1 MRKEIIVN
9 VSLGETRA
17 AVLEDGL
24 LVELYV
30 ERENSERIV
39 GNIYKGRVENVLP
52 GMQAAFVDIGL
63 ERNAFL
69 YVDDALAYR
78 NAERDMDEPLE
89 KPSFRNITDLLKSGQ
104 HIMVQV
110 TKEPMGTKG
119 ARVVTHVSIP
129 GRYLVYMPTVDY
141 IGISRRIVDEQE
153 RARLKALAKKIRPKG
168 TGLIVRTVA
177 EGKDEKDLAEDCRF
191 LESVWATIQQKAKK
205 GSPPAL
211 LYKDH
216 DLIYRLVRDIFDA
229 DVDKFVI
236 DNKTEY
242 LRTLELLSSIS
253 PHLRSRVFL
262 YHGSMPLFES
272 YGAEAQIE
280 SVLQRKVWLKSGG
293 YLVID
298 RTEALT
304 SIDVNTGRYV
314 GTTNLADTVLHTNLE
329 AATEI
334 ARQLRLRDIGGIIIL
349 DFIDMESKEDERR
362 VLERLEAEIKRDKT
376 KTHVLGF
383 TSLGLVEMTRKKV
396 RQDLGDFLHRE
407 CPCCQGTGRVL
418 SEATVALRA
427 QREILRM
434 SRTHSAE
441 AFLIEVHPSVA
452 GLLIGTGGA
461 NLRQLEES
469 TGKTLYVRGRQDLH
483 VEEILFAAMGSKE
496 DVGALAMPVKEGQVL
511 ELTVDE
517 PHMSNPR
524 DGIGRLEGYVI
535 DIDGA
540 GNRVGQRLMVEV
552 TKVYRTYAKGRVVA
566 GQAL

>member
-1 MRKEIIVN
+1 M
-9 VSLGETRA
+9 
-17 AVLEDGL
+17 
-24 LVELYV
+24 
-30 ERENSERIV
+30 
-39 GNIYKGRVENVLP
+39 
-52 GMQAAFVDIGL
+52 
-63 ERNAFL
+63 
-69 YVDDALAYR
+69 
-78 NAERDMDEPLE
+78 
-89 KPSFRNITDLLKSGQ
+89 
-104 HIMVQV
+104 
-110 TKEPMGTKG
+110 
-119 ARVVTHVSIP
+119 
-129 GRYLVYMPTVDY
+129 
-141 IGISRRIVDEQE
+141 
-153 RARLKALAKKIRPKG
+153 
-168 TGLIVRTVA
+168 RTVA

-396 RQDLGDFLHRE
+396 RQDLGDF
-407 CPCCQGTGRVL
+407 CI
-418 SEATVALRA
+418 A
-427 QREILRM
+427 
-434 SRTHSAE
+434 SAP
-441 AFLIEVHPSVA
+441 A
-452 GLLIGTGGA
+452 
-461 NLRQLEES
+461 
-469 TGKTLYVRGRQDLH
+469 
-483 VEEILFAAMGSKE
+483 
-496 DVGALAMPVKEGQVL
+496 VKEPGECFRRPL
-511 ELTVDE
+511 SLCG
-517 PHMSNPR
+517 PS
-524 DGIGRLEGYVI
+524 GRSYV
-535 DIDGA
+535 
-540 GNRVGQRLMVEV
+540 
-552 TKVYRTYAKGRVVA
+552 
-566 GQAL
+566 

>member
-1 MRKEIIVN
+1 M
-9 VSLGETRA
+9 
-17 AVLEDGL
+17 
-24 LVELYV
+24 
-30 ERENSERIV
+30 
-39 GNIYKGRVENVLP
+39 
-52 GMQAAFVDIGL
+52 
-63 ERNAFL
+63 
-69 YVDDALAYR
+69 
-78 NAERDMDEPLE
+78 
-89 KPSFRNITDLLKSGQ
+89 
-104 HIMVQV
+104 
-110 TKEPMGTKG
+110 
-119 ARVVTHVSIP
+119 
-129 GRYLVYMPTVDY
+129 
-141 IGISRRIVDEQE
+141 
-153 RARLKALAKKIRPKG
+153 
-168 TGLIVRTVA
+168 
-177 EGKDEKDLAEDCRF
+177 
-191 LESVWATIQQKAKK
+191 
-205 GSPPAL
+205 
-211 LYKDH
+211 
-216 DLIYRLVRDIFDA
+216 
-229 DVDKFVI
+229 
-236 DNKTEY
+236 
-242 LRTLELLSSIS
+242 
-253 PHLRSRVFL
+253 
-262 YHGSMPLFES
+262 
-272 YGAEAQIE
+272 
-280 SVLQRKVWLKSGG
+280 QRKVWLKSGG